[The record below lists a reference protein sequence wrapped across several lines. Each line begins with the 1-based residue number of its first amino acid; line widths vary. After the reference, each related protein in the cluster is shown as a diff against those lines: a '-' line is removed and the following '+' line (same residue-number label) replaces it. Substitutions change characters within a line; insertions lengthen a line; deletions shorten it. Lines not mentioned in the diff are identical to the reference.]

1 MTAYHAEASD
11 TDGKEIL
18 TWEGFGRAS
27 RELAESVARSGFR
40 PDVIVSVA
48 RGGLIVGGGLAYA
61 LGVKLADAM
70 NVEFYTDVAETLPD
84 PVLLAPL
91 LDIDSI
97 AGRRVLVADDVADS
111 GRTLQLVM
119 DILLAHGAEVRTAVL
134 YTKPTSIY
142 RVDFAWKTTAD
153 WIVFPWSAL
162 PPVGSASTTD
172 AGAGSR

>member
-11 TDGKEIL
+11 TEGKEVL
-18 TWEGFGRAS
+18 TWEGFGKAS
-27 RELAESVARSGFR
+27 RELAEQVVGDSFR
-40 PDVIVSVA
+40 PEVIVAVA
-48 RGGLIVGGGLAYA
+48 RGGLLLAGSLAYA

-97 AGRRVLVADDVADS
+97 AGRRVLVVDDVADS

-119 DILLAHGAEVRTAVL
+119 DILLKHGAEVRTAAL

-142 RVDFAWKTTAD
+142 RVDYVWKDTDA

-162 PPVGSASTTD
+162 PPVDGV
-172 AGAGSR
+172 R

>member
-1 MTAYHAEASD
+1 MTAYHAEASEV
-11 TDGKEIL
+11 DGKEIL

-27 RELAESVARSGFR
+27 RELAVKVTDSGFR
-40 PDVIVSVA
+40 PDVIVAVA
-48 RGGLIVGGGLAYA
+48 RGGLVVAGALAYA

-134 YTKPTSIY
+134 YTKPTSVY
-142 RVDFAWKTTAD
+142 RVDFAWKDTDA
-153 WIVFPWSAL
+153 WITFPWSAL
-162 PPVGSASTTD
+162 PPVQ
-172 AGAGSR
+172 GAGVRET

>member
-11 TDGKEIL
+11 TEGKEVL
-18 TWEGFGRAS
+18 TWEGFGKAS
-27 RELAESVARSGFR
+27 RELAEQVVGDSFR
-40 PDVIVSVA
+40 PEVIVAVA
-48 RGGLIVGGGLAYA
+48 RGGLLLAGSLAYA

-97 AGRRVLVADDVADS
+97 AGRRVLVVDDVADS

-119 DILLAHGAEVRTAVL
+119 DILLKHGAEVRTAVL

-142 RVDFAWKTTAD
+142 RVDYVWKDTDA

-162 PPVGSASTTD
+162 PPVDGV
-172 AGAGSR
+172 R

>member
-1 MTAYHAEASD
+1 MTAYHADASD

-18 TWEGFGRAS
+18 TWAGFGDAS
-27 RELAESVARSGFR
+27 RQLAEQVAASGFR
-40 PDVIVSVA
+40 PEIIVAVA

-70 NVEFYTDVAETLPD
+70 NVEFYTDVSETLPD

-119 DILLAHGAEVRTAVL
+119 DILLKHGAEVRTAVL

-142 RVDFAWKTTAD
+142 RVDYVWKDTDA

-162 PPVGSASTTD
+162 PPVDGVRSAP
-172 AGAGSR
+172 AH

>member
-1 MTAYHAEASD
+1 MGTVNQTREV
-11 TDGKEIL
+11 L
-18 TWEGFGRAS
+18 TWQAFGDATRQ
-27 RELAESVARSGFR
+27 LAQQVVDSGYQ
-40 PDVIVSVA
+40 PDLILSIA
-48 RGGLIVGGGLAYA
+48 RGGLFAAGAISYA
-61 LGVKLADAM
+61 LGIKNLHVM
-70 NVEFYTDVAETLPD
+70 NVEFYTDISETLPD

-119 DILLAHGAEVRTAVL
+119 DILLKHGAEVRTAVL

-142 RVDFAWKTTAD
+142 RVDYVWKDTDA

-162 PPVGSASTTD
+162 PPVTA
-172 AGAGSR
+172 R

>member
-1 MTAYHAEASD
+1 MTAYHAEATD

-18 TWEGFGRAS
+18 TWQGLGEAS
-27 RELAESVARSGFR
+27 RELAGQIAGAGFR
-40 PDVIVSVA
+40 PDVIVAVA
-48 RGGLIVGGGLAYA
+48 RGGLLLAGALAYA

-111 GRTLQLVM
+111 GRTLRLVM

-142 RVDFAWKTTAD
+142 QVDFAWKDTDA

-162 PPVGSASTTD
+162 PPVSGGAAS
-172 AGAGSR
+172 G